1 MSEYLMNPNI
11 INAFREHRCMHKG
24 GGRRHFRGRLAAAL
38 FSSGEDGLGGHGFRA
53 SRVVSAADLQ
63 LLILVLLEERPR
75 HGYEIIKALEEHT
88 SGFYAPSP
96 GVIYPALT
104 YLEEIGHA
112 SVAADGTKKLY
123 SLTPAGRDYLAEHRV
138 HADTMMA
145 QLAKIGER
153 IARAKQ
159 FFRGGNDAV
168 EEDDIRR
175 DRHGRPGSEDP
186 SSSLRAARH
195 ALKSALYGKDD
206 ASPEEQR
213 RIIDIL
219 VRAARDI
226 RGQ

>member
-1 MSEYLMNPNI
+1 MSEHLDFPHI
-11 INAFREHRCMHKG
+11 LKALRDHRCNGHARHGIG

-38 FSSGEDGLGGHGFRA
+38 FSAGEDGLGGHGFRA

-63 LLILVLLEERPR
+63 LLILVLLEEHPR

-104 YLEEIGHA
+104 YLEEIGHT
-112 SVAADGTKKLY
+112 SVAADGAKKLY
-123 SLTPAGRDYLAEHRV
+123 SLTVAGRTYLAEHRV

-145 QLAKIGER
+145 QLAKIGAR
-153 IARAKQ
+153 IAKAKR
-159 FFRGGNDAV
+159 FFRSGD
-168 EEDDIRR
+168 EMPQEDDDVTRR
-175 DRHGRPGSEDP
+175 DADP
-186 SSSLRAARH
+186 SSSMKAARRH
-195 ALKSALYGKDD
+195 LRTVLQDKDE

-219 VRAARDI
+219 VRAAREI
-226 RGQ
+226 GGQ

>member
-1 MSEYLMNPNI
+1 MSEHLEFPHI
-11 INAFREHRCMHKG
+11 LNALRDHRCIGRGKYGIG

-38 FSSGEDGLGGHGFRA
+38 FSAGEDGLGGHGFRA

-63 LLILVLLEERPR
+63 LLILVLLEEHPR

-104 YLEEIGHA
+104 YLEEIGHT
-112 SVAADGTKKLY
+112 SVATEGAKKLY
-123 SLTPAGRDYLAEHRV
+123 SLTQSGRTYLAEHRV

-145 QLAKIGER
+145 QLAKIGLR
-153 IARAKQ
+153 IAKAKR
-159 FFRGGNDAV
+159 FFRSGD
-168 EEDDIRR
+168 EMPQEDDDVTRR
-175 DRHGRPGSEDP
+175 NADP
-186 SSSLRAARH
+186 SSSMKAARH
-195 ALKSALYGKDD
+195 HLRSVLQASDD

-219 VRAARDI
+219 VRAAKDI

>member
-1 MSEYLMNPNI
+1 MKHSIFNML
-11 INAFREHRCMHKG
+11 REKHETYHAMHR
-24 GGRRHFRGRLAAAL
+24 GRRGHFRGKLAAAL

-63 LLILVLLEERPR
+63 LLILVLLEERAR

-112 SVAADGTKKLY
+112 SVAVDGSKKLY
-123 SLTPAGRDYLAEHRV
+123 SLTLAGREYLHEHRV
-138 HADTMMA
+138 QADTMMA

-153 IARAKQ
+153 IARAKR
-159 FFRGGNDAV
+159 FFSHGENADDDGLYYGPRGGRGD
-168 EEDDIRR
+168 
-175 DRHGRPGSEDP
+175 EDP
-186 SSSLRAARH
+186 TSSLKAARRYIKA
-195 ALKSALYGKDD
+195 ALFEKED

-219 VRAARDI
+219 VRAAKDI
-226 RGQ
+226 RGA

>member
-1 MSEYLMNPNI
+1 MSEHLEFPHI
-11 INAFREHRCMHKG
+11 LKALRDHRCIG
-24 GGRRHFRGRLAAAL
+24 RNGGRRHFRGRLAAAL

-53 SRVVSAADLQ
+53 SRVVSAGDLQ
-63 LLILVLLEERPR
+63 LLILLLLEEGPR
-75 HGYEIIKALEEHT
+75 HGYEIIKALEQHT

-112 SVAADGTKKLY
+112 SVSAEGSKKLY
-123 SLTPAGRDYLAEHRV
+123 SLTAAGRDYLAEHRV

-145 QLAKIGER
+145 QLAKIGAR
-153 IARAKQ
+153 IAKAKR
-159 FFRGGNDAV
+159 FFRSGDELPAEDEGDVTRHDA
-168 EEDDIRR
+168 
-175 DRHGRPGSEDP
+175 DP
-186 SSSLRAARH
+186 SSSMKAARRHLRAVLHDA
-195 ALKSALYGKDD
+195 DD

-219 VRAARDI
+219 VKAAKDI

>member
-1 MSEYLMNPNI
+1 MSEHLEFPHI
-11 INAFREHRCMHKG
+11 LKALRDHRCRHHGAIGG

-38 FSSGEDGLGGHGFRA
+38 FSAGEDGLGGHGFRA

-112 SVAADGTKKLY
+112 SVAAEGAKKLY
-123 SLTPAGRDYLAEHRV
+123 SLTVAGRDYLAEHRV

-145 QLAKIGER
+145 QLAKIGAR
-153 IARAKQ
+153 IAKAKR
-159 FFRGGNDAV
+159 FFRSGD
-168 EEDDIRR
+168 EMSQDDEDVTR
-175 DRHGRPGSEDP
+175 GPADP
-186 SSSLRAARH
+186 SASMKAARRHLRAVLH
-195 ALKSALYGKDD
+195 DKDD

-219 VRAARDI
+219 VKAAREI
-226 RGQ
+226 GGQ

>member
-1 MSEYLMNPNI
+1 MSEHFDFPHILK
-11 INAFREHRCMHKG
+11 ALRDHRCRHHGAMGGG

-38 FSSGEDGLGGHGFRA
+38 FSAGEDGLGGHGFRA

-63 LLILVLLEERPR
+63 LLILVLLEDRPR

-112 SVAADGTKKLY
+112 SVLAEGSKTLS
-123 SLTPAGRDYLAEHRV
+123 SLTATGRDYLAEHRV

-145 QLAKIGER
+145 QLAKIGAR
-153 IARAKQ
+153 IAKAKR
-159 FFRGGNDAV
+159 FFRSGD
-168 EEDDIRR
+168 EMPQDDEDVTRR
-175 DRHGRPGSEDP
+175 DADP
-186 SSSLRAARH
+186 SSSMKAARRHLRAVLH
-195 ALKSALYGKDD
+195 DSED

-219 VRAARDI
+219 VRAAREI

>member
-1 MSEYLMNPNI
+1 MSEHLEFPHI
-11 INAFREHRCMHKG
+11 LRALREQRCISRG

-38 FSSGEDGLGGHGFRA
+38 FSAGEDGLGGHGFRA

-112 SVAADGTKKLY
+112 SVSAEGSKKLY
-123 SLTPAGRDYLAEHRV
+123 SLTAAGRDYLAEHRV

-145 QLAKIGER
+145 QLAKIGAR
-153 IARAKQ
+153 IARAKR
-159 FFRGGNDAV
+159 FFRSG
-168 EEDDIRR
+168 EEMPGDEDGDVTRR
-175 DRHGRPGSEDP
+175 GADP
-186 SSSLRAARH
+186 SSSIKAARRY
-195 ALKSALYGKDD
+195 LRSVLQEKEE

-213 RIIDIL
+213 RVIDIL
-219 VRAARDI
+219 MKAVKEIRA
-226 RGQ
+226 Q

>member
-1 MSEYLMNPNI
+1 MKHNIFNILREKHEEYHAM
-11 INAFREHRCMHKG
+11 HR
-24 GGRRHFRGRLAAAL
+24 GGRRGHFRGKLAAAL
-38 FSSGEDGLGGHGFRA
+38 FSSGDDSLGGHGFRA

-112 SVAADGTKKLY
+112 SVTADGAKKLY
-123 SLTPAGRDYLAEHRV
+123 SPTLAGREYLHEHRV
-138 HADTMMA
+138 QADTMMA

-159 FFRGGNDAV
+159 FFRGGEAPD
-168 EEDDIRR
+168 EDVYY
-175 DRHGRPGSEDP
+175 GRPGSDADENP
-186 SSSLRAARH
+186 ASSLKAARRYIK
-195 ALKSALYGKDD
+195 AALYEKDD

-219 VRAARDI
+219 VRAAKDI

>member
-1 MSEYLMNPNI
+1 MSEHLYNPCI
-11 INAFREHRCMHKG
+11 IKGFREHHAAQR
-24 GGRRHFRGRLAAAL
+24 GRRHFRGRLAAAL
-38 FSSGEDGLGGHGFRA
+38 FSSGDDSLGGHGFRA

-75 HGYEIIKALEEHT
+75 HGYKIIKALEEHT

-104 YLEEIGHA
+104 YLEEIGHT
-112 SVAADGTKKLY
+112 SVVSEGAKKLY
-123 SLTPAGRDYLAEHRV
+123 SLTQAGRDYLNEHRV

-145 QLAKIGER
+145 QLAKIGRR

-159 FFRGGNDAV
+159 FFSGGEVA
-168 EEDDIRR
+168 EDD
-175 DRHGRPGSEDP
+175 DTHYGSRQEPPDA
-186 SSSLRAARH
+186 SSTMKAARH
-195 ALKSALYGKDD
+195 NLKAALLDKED

-219 VRAARDI
+219 VRAAKDI
-226 RGQ
+226 RGR

>member
-1 MSEYLMNPNI
+1 MSEYLFNPCI
-11 INAFREHRCMHKG
+11 IKGFREHRAMHR
-24 GGRRHFRGRLAAAL
+24 GRRHFRGKLAAAL
-38 FSSGEDGLGGHGFRA
+38 FSSGDDSLGGHGFRA
-53 SRVVSAADLQ
+53 SRVVAAADLQ

-112 SVAADGTKKLY
+112 SVVSEGSKKLY
-123 SLTPAGRDYLAEHRV
+123 SLTQAGRDYLNEHRV

-145 QLAKIGER
+145 QLAKIGRR

-159 FFRGGNDAV
+159 FFTGGEAN
-168 EEDDIRR
+168 EDD
-175 DRHGRPGSEDP
+175 DAHYGSRHAPPDA
-186 SSSLRAARH
+186 SSTMRAARH
-195 ALKSALYGKDD
+195 NLKAALMEKDD

-219 VRAARDI
+219 VRAAREI